1 MIRVLGNSS
10 ERVPIK
16 DLNDCI
22 YYKQLKE
29 YSDQEFE
36 SSNDLRKA
44 INSGKIVKLE
54 QTVSS
59 RGSADS
65 QGTLQTGS
73 NSALNVNDLKSVLRE
88 MFPKGNGGMS
98 GDDVR
103 GAIRD
108 MAPLI
113 VDMVRQEVS
122 KIQVQG
128 PGPDQ
133 KKQSDFVGPEYIP
146 TVSTEGM
153 VSNIEAKEQTVSGN
167 DANEALEALRKLQ
180 GIK

>member
-29 YSDQEFE
+29 YSDQEYE
-36 SSNDLRKA
+36 SSNDLKQA
-44 INSGKIVKLE
+44 IASGKIVKLE
-54 QTVSS
+54 QANSL
-59 RGSADS
+59 RGSG
-65 QGTLQTGS
+65 QGQIGS
-73 NSALNVNDLKSVLRE
+73 SSGLSVNDLKTVLRE
-88 MFPKGNGGMS
+88 MLPKGDGGAS

-108 MAPLI
+108 MAPMI

-122 KIQVQG
+122 KITVQRTG
-128 PGPDQ
+128 PGPQRD
-133 KKQSDFVGPEYIP
+133 STFMNPEYVP

-153 VSNIEAKEQTVSGN
+153 ISNIEAKQTEKSGSE
-167 DANEALEALRKLQ
+167 ANEALEALRKLQ